1 MKKIDFKS
9 CLKIGITVFVLY
21 LCIHYWSVAAG
32 LIKTLIG
39 AVMPLIIGAVL
50 AYPLNIITSFYERHC
65 FPNSHKAIIVKSRRG
80 MSITLAL
87 LTLIAILALV
97 VALVVPQL
105 VSCIKLLVAEVPTFI
120 NAIVEKLGEYDF
132 VPEDIIASLS
142 EIDWKTKITE
152 NIKAITS
159 GVGSVMGVV
168 VGAVSSVVS
177 GVATAVIAL
186 IVALSILSGKEKLG
200 SQLKRAL
207 THYIPARYM
216 KKLTYIASVADD
228 SFHKFIVA
236 QCTEAVI
243 LGGLCTVGMLILR
256 LPYAAMI
263 GAVTAVS
270 AFIPVVGAFIGGGI
284 GAFLILMESPSKAL
298 VFLVFIIL
306 LQQIEGDLIYP
317 KVVGSSMGLPSLWV
331 LAAVTVGGGVF
342 GIMGMLLGV
351 PLASTVYKIIRD
363 DINETGSVDLIPNI
377 RQEDEAKSEEPI
389 TEPEA

>member
-9 CLKIGITVFVLY
+9 CLKIGITVFILY

-32 LIKTLIG
+32 LIKTVIG

-65 FPNSHKAIIVKSRRG
+65 FPNSKKAIIIRSRRG
-80 MSITLAL
+80 MSIALAL
-87 LTLIAILALV
+87 LTLVAILALV

-105 VSCIKLLVAEVPTFI
+105 VSCIKLLIAEVPTFI
-120 NAIVEKLGEYDF
+120 NAVVEKLGEYDF
-132 VPEDIIASLS
+132 VPEDILATLS
-142 EIDWKTKITE
+142 DIDWKTKITE

-186 IVALSILSGKEKLG
+186 IVALSLLSGKEKLG

-207 THYIPARYM
+207 THYVPERYM

-243 LGGLCTVGMLILR
+243 LGILCTVGMLILR

-298 VFLVFIIL
+298 IFLVFIIL

-342 GIMGMLLGV
+342 GITGMLLGV

-377 RQEDEAKSEEPI
+377 SKDRKEISEETI
-389 TEPEA
+389 IEPEV

>member
-9 CLKIGITVFVLY
+9 CLKIGITVFLLY
-21 LCIHYWSVAAG
+21 LGIHYWSVAAG
-32 LIKTLIG
+32 LIKTVIG

-65 FPNSHKAIIVKSRRG
+65 FPKSQKAFIVKSRRG

-87 LTLIAILALV
+87 LTLAAILALV

-120 NAIVEKLGEYDF
+120 NTVVEKLGEYDF
-132 VPEDIIASLS
+132 VPEDILATLS

-152 NIKAITS
+152 NIKTITS

-186 IVALSILSGKEKLG
+186 IVALSLLSGKEKLG

-228 SFHKFIVA
+228 SFHKFLVA

-298 VFLVFIIL
+298 IFLVFIIL

-363 DINETGSVDLIPNI
+363 DINKTGSVDLIPNLS
-377 RQEDEAKSEEPI
+377 QEDEAKSEDPI
-389 TEPEA
+389 IETET